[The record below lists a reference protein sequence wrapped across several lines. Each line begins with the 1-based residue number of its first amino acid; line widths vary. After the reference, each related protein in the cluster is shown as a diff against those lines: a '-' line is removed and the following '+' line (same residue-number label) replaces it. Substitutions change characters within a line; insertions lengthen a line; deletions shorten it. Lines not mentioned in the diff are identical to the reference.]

1 MIVFYIVLIYICVNL
16 YVFIVYEYIIYIHI
30 HIYIYIDCIINKYL
44 YIYIDIYLLDSSF
57 NDMNIE
63 NMMCFVEII
72 RFSG

>member
-1 MIVFYIVLIYICVNL
+1 MCVNL
-16 YVFIVYEYIIYIHI
+16 YVFIVYEYIIYIYLY
-30 HIYIYIDCIINKYL
+30 IYIYILIVLLINI